1 MKIHFSDY
9 GVYQDI
15 DKLLLRLREET
26 VLPTMNPANR
36 KIWFRRIA
44 FAAFFT
50 GVGVTLSLLVF
61 YAWPGTYPDDGD
73 PKNIYYVLWK
83 HGLNN
88 NMNLD
93 SALAAM
99 SHDVRPVRRVEGL
112 TKDQLKARF
121 GYIRTL
127 GEVTPYYQACYFT
140 PGAFTQGNPGR
151 AEIAGKSE
159 DAFFLRDSPWMVVM
173 KNGKAVDLI
182 LCKGY

>member
-1 MKIHFSDY
+1 
-9 GVYQDI
+9 
-15 DKLLLRLREET
+15 
-26 VLPTMNPANR
+26 MNLANR

-50 GVGVTLSLLVF
+50 GAGAILSLLVF
-61 YAWPGTYPDDGD
+61 YTWLGTYPDDVD

-93 SALAAM
+93 SAVAAM
-99 SHDVRPVRRVEGL
+99 SHDVRPVRRVKGL
-112 TKDQLKARF
+112 TEGQLKARF

-127 GEVTPYYQACYFT
+127 SEVTPYYQACYFT
-140 PGAFTQGNPGR
+140 PGTFTLENADH
-151 AEIAGKSE
+151 AEIAAKSE

-173 KNGKAVDLI
+173 KNGKAADLV

>member
-1 MKIHFSDY
+1 MS
-9 GVYQDI
+9 
-15 DKLLLRLREET
+15 
-26 VLPTMNPANR
+26 PANR
-36 KIWFRRIA
+36 KTWFRRIA
-44 FAAFFT
+44 LAAFFT
-50 GVGVTLSLLVF
+50 AVGVILSLLAF
-61 YAWPGTYPDDGD
+61 YTWLGTYPDDVD

-88 NMNLD
+88 NINLD

-99 SHDVRPVRRVEGL
+99 SHDVWPVRQVEGL

-127 GEVTPYYQACYFT
+127 EEVTPYYQACYFT
-140 PGAFTQGNPGR
+140 PGVFTPGNVGR
-151 AEIAGKSE
+151 AEIATNSE

-173 KNGKAVDLI
+173 KNEKAVELV

>member
-1 MKIHFSDY
+1 LIIFCYDY
-9 GVYQDI
+9 AR
-15 DKLLLRLREET
+15 KT
-26 VLPTMNPANR
+26 VLAAMNSVNR
-36 KIWFRRIA
+36 SAWFRRIT
-44 FAAFFT
+44 FAAFFI
-50 GVGVTLSLLVF
+50 GVGVILSLFVF
-61 YAWPGTYPDDGD
+61 YAWLETYPDDVD
-73 PKNIYYVLWK
+73 SKNIYYVLWK

-99 SHDVRPVRRVEGL
+99 SHDVWPVRRVEGL

-127 GEVTPYYQACYFT
+127 GEVTLYYQACYFPEALT
-140 PGAFTQGNPGR
+140 PGNVGR
-151 AEIAGKSE
+151 DEIAAKSQ

-173 KNGKAVDLI
+173 KTGRAVDLV

>member
-1 MKIHFSDY
+1 
-9 GVYQDI
+9 
-15 DKLLLRLREET
+15 
-26 VLPTMNPANR
+26 MNPANR
-36 KIWFRRIA
+36 KTWFRRIA

-50 GVGVTLSLLVF
+50 GVGAILSLLVF
-61 YAWPGTYPDDGD
+61 YTWLGTYRDDVD
-73 PKNIYYVLWK
+73 PRNIYYVLWK

-88 NMNLD
+88 NRNLD

-99 SHDVRPVRRVEGL
+99 SRDVRPERRVEGL

-121 GYIRTL
+121 GSIRTL

-140 PGAFTQGNPGR
+140 PGAFTLGNVGR
-151 AEIAGKSE
+151 AEILTKSE

-173 KNGKAVDLI
+173 KNGKAVDLV

>member
-1 MKIHFSDY
+1 
-9 GVYQDI
+9 
-15 DKLLLRLREET
+15 
-26 VLPTMNPANR
+26 MNPAIW
-36 KIWFRRIA
+36 KSWFRRGA

-50 GVGVTLSLLVF
+50 GFGLILSLLVF
-61 YAWPGTYPDDGD
+61 YTWLLTYPDDVN
-73 PKNIYYVLWK
+73 PQNIYYVLWK

-99 SHDVRPVRRVEGL
+99 SHDGWPVRRVQGL
-112 TKDQLKARF
+112 TKVQLKARF

-127 GEVTPYYQACYFT
+127 GEVTSYYQACFFT
-140 PGAFTQGNPGR
+140 PGAFALGNVDR
-151 AEIAGKSE
+151 AELAAKSE

-173 KNGKAVDLI
+173 KNGKAVDLV

>member
-1 MKIHFSDY
+1 
-9 GVYQDI
+9 
-15 DKLLLRLREET
+15 
-26 VLPTMNPANR
+26 MNPANR
-36 KIWFRRIA
+36 KTWFRRIA
-44 FAAFFT
+44 FAAFFICA
-50 GVGVTLSLLVF
+50 GVILSSLVF
-61 YAWPGTYPDDGD
+61 YAWLGIYSNDVD

-88 NMNLD
+88 SMNLD
-93 SALAAM
+93 SALGAM
-99 SHDVRPVRRVEGL
+99 SHDAWPIRRVEGL

-127 GEVTPYYQACYFT
+127 EEVTPYYQACYFT
-140 PGAFTQGNPGR
+140 PGVFTLGNVSR
-151 AEIAGKSE
+151 AEIGAKSE

>member
-1 MKIHFSDY
+1 
-9 GVYQDI
+9 
-15 DKLLLRLREET
+15 
-26 VLPTMNPANR
+26 MNPANR
-36 KIWFRRIA
+36 KTWFRRIA

-50 GVGVTLSLLVF
+50 GVGAILSWLVF
-61 YAWPGTYPDDGD
+61 YTWLGTYPDDVD
-73 PKNIYYVLWK
+73 PRNIYYVLWK

-93 SALAAM
+93 SPLAAM
-99 SHDVRPVRRVEGL
+99 SRDVRPERRVEGL

-140 PGAFTQGNPGR
+140 PRAFTLGNVSR
-151 AEIAGKSE
+151 AEIATKSE

-173 KNGKAVDLI
+173 KNGKAVDLV

>member
-1 MKIHFSDY
+1 
-9 GVYQDI
+9 
-15 DKLLLRLREET
+15 
-26 VLPTMNPANR
+26 MNPANR
-36 KIWFRRIA
+36 KTLFQRIA

-50 GVGVTLSLLVF
+50 GVGAILSLLVF
-61 YAWPGTYPDDGD
+61 YTWLGTYPDDVD
-73 PKNIYYVLWK
+73 PRNIYYVLWK
-83 HGLNN
+83 YGLNN

-99 SHDVRPVRRVEGL
+99 SRDLRPEKRVEGL

-140 PGAFTQGNPGR
+140 PGVFTLGNVGR
-151 AEIAGKSE
+151 AEIATKSQ

-173 KNGKAVDLI
+173 KNGKAVDLV

>member
-1 MKIHFSDY
+1 
-9 GVYQDI
+9 
-15 DKLLLRLREET
+15 
-26 VLPTMNPANR
+26 MNL
-36 KIWFRRIA
+36 WLRRIA
-44 FAAFFT
+44 FALFFVA
-50 GVGVTLSLLVF
+50 VGVVLSFGVVVTWLR
-61 YAWPGTYPDDGD
+61 TYPDNVD

-93 SALAAM
+93 CALGAM
-99 SHDVRPVRRVEGL
+99 VGDGVRQVQGL

-140 PGAFTQGNPGR
+140 PGVFTLGNADR
-151 AEIAGKSE
+151 AVIAAKSE
-159 DAFFLRDSPWMVVM
+159 DAFFLRDSPWMVLM
-173 KNGKAVDLI
+173 KNGKAVDLT